1 MFSMLFGIVGIFLI
15 LFWKKMNYKW
25 MVHTGWFLAGFLT
38 FSGMLCG
45 IFLII
50 LGGGMQDLCNLL
62 DTAIVS
68 TAIGNYPTIVPA
80 DIQGVVDKCFFK
92 TGQMEE
98 MMALDDEQVTL
109 EHLRDQMNIYS
120 LGRGQVVTVHP
131 QIDAWI
137 TKTDGFIRRPSTAD
151 FYQNPIVVNPSVYL
165 LSLTDRT
172 D

>member
-131 QIDAWI
+131 LIDAWI

-151 FYQNPIVVNPSVYL
+151 FY
-165 LSLTDRT
+165 
-172 D
+172 